1 MSYTDRDTAH
11 VLAALIVL
19 LVSAHTC
26 GYLFARFRQPPVIGE
41 IVGGIL
47 LGPTFLERVW
57 PSAYDWLFP
66 STGAVPAVLGAVYQ
80 LGLLLLMFTAGTQMR
95 GLISRSSTRV
105 VSTVAVAGLVVPFI
119 VGVIAFTAIDFTRFE
134 GTAQNRT
141 ALLLVFAIA
150 IAVTSIPVIS
160 RIMLDLGLLQTRF
173 ARIVLS
179 VAVIED
185 VVLYVV
191 LAVAIGIV
199 SGTGTAQ
206 FGLAGQLGWDPGSGA
221 NYAYHTFATIG
232 FLGLGLAIGPRLY
245 GAALRS
251 RYNVI
256 KRRSQVAFQL
266 VVVIAMS
273 GACLLLSI
281 VPLFGAFVAGI
292 IVVTASGERA
302 QTARFEIGNFSL
314 GLFIPLY
321 FAIVGLQQLSGRLQ
335 SVGGAFGDVHEGVT
349 FLRDFESFR
358 AALPL
363 LLFACLV
370 KSASV
375 YVGARIAGEPR
386 SSAVNLAM
394 AMNAR
399 GGPGIVL
406 ASTAFGAGIINDS
419 FYTTLV
425 MLAIVTSMIAG
436 TWLQRTTAPTRSP
449 RAEIP
454 SFRARSCR

>member
-11 VLAALIVL
+11 VLAALMVL

-41 IVGGIL
+41 ILGGIL
-47 LGPTFLERVW
+47 LGPTLLERVW

-105 VSTVAVAGLVVPFI
+105 VGAIAVIGLVVPFLA
-119 VGVIAFTAIDFTRFE
+119 GVVAFTAIDFTRFE

-160 RIMLDLGLLQTRF
+160 RILLDLGLLKTRF

-199 SGTGTAQ
+199 AGTGSAQ
-206 FGLAGQLGWDPGSGA
+206 FGLAGQLGWDPGSNA
-221 NYAYHTFATIG
+221 NYAYHTFATVG
-232 FLGLGLAIGPRLY
+232 FLAVGLAFGPRLY
-245 GAALRS
+245 TMALRS

-266 VVVIAMS
+266 VVLIAMS

-292 IVVTASGERA
+292 IVVAATGERA

-321 FAIVGLQQLSGRLQ
+321 FAIVGLQLDL
-335 SVGGAFGDVHEGVT
+335 VDHFDVLFFLAF
-349 FLRDFESFR
+349 
-358 AALPL
+358 

-375 YVGARIAGEPR
+375 YAGARIGGEDR
-386 SSAVNLAM
+386 KSAVNLAM

-406 ASTAFGAGIINDS
+406 ASTAFGAGIIDEG

-425 MLAIVTSMIAG
+425 MLAIVTSLIAG
-436 TWLQRTTAPTRSP
+436 TWLQRTMAPAP
-449 RAEIP
+449 APAHEGVD
-454 SFRARSCR
+454 ALAAG

>member
-1 MSYTDRDTAH
+1 VSYTDRDTAH

-47 LGPTFLERVW
+47 LGPTLLERVW

-105 VSTVAVAGLVVPFI
+105 VASVAVAGLVVPFI
-119 VGVIAFTAIDFTRFE
+119 VGVAAFTAIDFTRFE

-199 SGTGTAQ
+199 SGTGSAQ
-206 FGLAGQLGWDPGSGA
+206 FGLAGQLGWDPGSTA
-221 NYAYHTFATIG
+221 NYAYHTFATVG
-232 FLGLGLAIGPRLY
+232 FLAVGLMFGPRLY
-245 GAALRS
+245 GMALRS

-292 IVVTASGERA
+292 IVVTATGERA

-321 FAIVGLQQLSGRLQ
+321 FAIVGLQLDL
-335 SVGGAFGDVHEGVT
+335 VDNFDVLFFVAF
-349 FLRDFESFR
+349 
-358 AALPL
+358 

-375 YVGARIAGEPR
+375 YAGARIGGEPR
-386 SSAVNLAM
+386 RSAVNLAM

-406 ASTAFGAGIINDS
+406 ASTAFAAGIINDS

-425 MLAIVTSMIAG
+425 MLAIVTSLIAG
-436 TWLQRTTAPTRSP
+436 TWLQRVMA
-449 RAEIP
+449 AEP
-454 SFRARSCR
+454 VPAHDGADALVTG

>member
-206 FGLAGQLGWDPGSGA
+206 FGLAGQLGWDPGSTA

-321 FAIVGLQQLSGRLQ
+321 FAIVGLQLDL
-335 SVGGAFGDVHEGVT
+335 VDHFDVLFFVAF
-349 FLRDFESFR
+349 
-358 AALPL
+358 

-375 YVGARIAGEPR
+375 YVGARIGGEPR
-386 SSAVNLAM
+386 VERRQPGHGDERARR
-394 AMNAR
+394 AR
-399 GGPGIVL
+399 GSCSPRPPSARASSTT
-406 ASTAFGAGIINDS
+406 AST
-419 FYTTLV
+419 
-425 MLAIVTSMIAG
+425 
-436 TWLQRTTAPTRSP
+436 RRS
-449 RAEIP
+449 
-454 SFRARSCR
+454 SCSRSSRR

>member
-1 MSYTDRDTAH
+1 VSYTDRDTAH
-11 VLAALIVL
+11 VLAALIAL

-47 LGPTFLERVW
+47 LGPTLLERVW

-105 VSTVAVAGLVVPFI
+105 VSSVAVAGLVVPFL
-119 VGVIAFTAIDFTRFE
+119 VGVLAFTAIDFTRFE

-199 SGTGTAQ
+199 SGTGSAQ
-206 FGLAGQLGWDPGSGA
+206 FGLAGQLGWDPGSTA

-232 FLGLGLAIGPRLY
+232 FLVVGLTVGPRLY
-245 GAALRS
+245 GMALRS

-321 FAIVGLQQLSGRLQ
+321 FAIVGLQLDL
-335 SVGGAFGDVHEGVT
+335 VDNFDVLFFIAF
-349 FLRDFESFR
+349 
-358 AALPL
+358 

-375 YVGARIAGEPR
+375 YAGARIGGEPR

-406 ASTAFGAGIINDS
+406 ASTAFAAGIINDS

-425 MLAIVTSMIAG
+425 MLAIVTSLIAG
-436 TWLQRTTAPTRSP
+436 TWLQRVMAAEPAPAHDSADALVTG
-449 RAEIP
+449 
-454 SFRARSCR
+454 

>member
-1 MSYTDRDTAH
+1 VSYTDRDTAH

-206 FGLAGQLGWDPGSGA
+206 FGLAGQLGWDPGSTA

-321 FAIVGLQQLSGRLQ
+321 FAIVGLQLDL
-335 SVGGAFGDVHEGVT
+335 VDHFDVLFFVAF
-349 FLRDFESFR
+349 
-358 AALPL
+358 

-406 ASTAFGAGIINDS
+406 ASTAYAADIVDQR
-419 FYTTLV
+419 FYACLV
-425 MLAIVTSMIAG
+425 MLSVVTSLIAG
-436 TWLQRTTAPTRSP
+436 TWLERTISAPAAADERS
-449 RAEIP
+449 RAV
-454 SFRARSCR
+454 ARPT

>member
-1 MSYTDRDTAH
+1 M
-11 VLAALIVL
+11 L

-47 LGPTFLERVW
+47 LGPTLLERVW

-105 VSTVAVAGLVVPFI
+105 VGSVAVAGLVVPFL

-199 SGTGTAQ
+199 SGTGRAQ
-206 FGLAGQLGWDPGSGA
+206 FGLAGQLGWDPGSTA

-232 FLGLGLAIGPRLY
+232 VPRPRPHARAAPLRRWRCARGTTSSS
-245 GAALRS
+245 GAARW
-251 RYNVI
+251 
-256 KRRSQVAFQL
+256 
-266 VVVIAMS
+266 
-273 GACLLLSI
+273 
-281 VPLFGAFVAGI
+281 
-292 IVVTASGERA
+292 
-302 QTARFEIGNFSL
+302 
-314 GLFIPLY
+314 
-321 FAIVGLQQLSGRLQ
+321 
-335 SVGGAFGDVHEGVT
+335 
-349 FLRDFESFR
+349 
-358 AALPL
+358 
-363 LLFACLV
+363 
-370 KSASV
+370 
-375 YVGARIAGEPR
+375 R
-386 SSAVNLAM
+386 SS
-394 AMNAR
+394 
-399 GGPGIVL
+399 
-406 ASTAFGAGIINDS
+406 SS
-419 FYTTLV
+419 
-425 MLAIVTSMIAG
+425 S
-436 TWLQRTTAPTRSP
+436 
-449 RAEIP
+449 
-454 SFRARSCR
+454 

>member
-1 MSYTDRDTAH
+1 VSYTDRDTAH

-26 GYLFARFRQPPVIGE
+26 GYVFARFRQPPVIGE
-41 IVGGIL
+41 ILGGIL
-47 LGPTFLERVW
+47 LGPTLLERVW

-66 STGAVPAVLGAVYQ
+66 ASGAVPAVLGAVYQ

-105 VSTVAVAGLVVPFI
+105 VGWIAAAGLVVPFVLG
-119 VGVIAFTAIDFTRFE
+119 VGVFSAIDFTRYE
-134 GTAQNRT
+134 GTAHNRT

-160 RIMLDLGLLQTRF
+160 RIMLDLNLLRTRF
-173 ARIVLS
+173 AQIVLS

-191 LAVAIGIV
+191 LAVAVGIV

-206 FGLAGQLGWDPGSGA
+206 FGLVGQLGWDPGSAA
-221 NYAYHTFATIG
+221 NEIYHSLATVA
-232 FLGLGLAIGPRLY
+232 FLALGLTLGPRVYVRL
-245 GAALRS
+245 LRTK
-251 RYNVI
+251 YNLV

-266 VVVIAMS
+266 VVMIAMS

-292 IVVTASGERA
+292 VVVTASGERA
-302 QTARFEIGNFSL
+302 EAAREEIGHFSL
-314 GLFIPLY
+314 GLFIPVY
-321 FAIVGLQQLSGRLQ
+321 FAIVGLQLDLVDNFQIGFFF
-335 SVGGAFGDVHEGVT
+335 AF
-349 FLRDFESFR
+349 
-358 AALPL
+358 
-363 LLFACLV
+363 LLFACLA
-370 KSASV
+370 KAGSV
-375 YVGARIAGEPR
+375 FAGARVAGETAG
-386 SSAVNLAM
+386 SALNLAV

-406 ASTAFGAGIINDS
+406 ASTAFAAGIIDDRL
-419 FYTTLV
+419 YTTFV
-425 MLAIVTSMIAG
+425 MLAVVTSLVAG
-436 TWLQRTTAPTRSP
+436 TWLQRTVAAKPAP
-449 RAEIP
+449 A
-454 SFRARSCR
+454 ADGADALAAG

>member
-1 MSYTDRDTAH
+1 VSYTDRDTAH

-26 GYLFARFRQPPVIGE
+26 GYVFARFRQPPVIGE
-41 IVGGIL
+41 ILGGIL
-47 LGPTFLERVW
+47 LGPTLLERAW
-57 PSAYDWLFP
+57 PSAYHWLFP

-105 VSTVAVAGLVVPFI
+105 VGAIAAAGLVLPFI
-119 VGVIAFTAIDFTRFE
+119 AGVAAFTAIDFTRFE
-134 GTAQNRT
+134 GTAKNRT

-160 RIMLDLGLLQTRF
+160 RIMLDLGLLKTRF

-191 LAVAIGIV
+191 LAVAVGIV
-199 SGTGTAQ
+199 SGTGVAQ
-206 FGLAGQLGWDPGSGA
+206 FGLAGQLGWDPGSTA
-221 NYAYHTFATIG
+221 NELYHSVATVA
-232 FLGLGLAIGPRLY
+232 FLAAGLTLGPRVY
-245 GAALRS
+245 EKALRS
-251 RYNVI
+251 RYNFV

-266 VVVIAMS
+266 VVMIAMS

-302 QTARFEIGNFSL
+302 EAARAEIGTFSL
-314 GLFIPLY
+314 GLFIPVY
-321 FAIVGLQQLSGRLQ
+321 FAIVGIQLNLIDNFDIPFFL
-335 SVGGAFGDVHEGVT
+335 AF
-349 FLRDFESFR
+349 
-358 AALPL
+358 
-363 LLFACLV
+363 LLFACLA
-370 KSASV
+370 KAGSV
-375 YVGARIAGEPR
+375 YGGARLAGESRR
-386 SSAVNLAM
+386 SALDFAV

-406 ASTAFGAGIINDS
+406 ASTAFGAGIIDARL
-419 FYTTLV
+419 YTTFV
-425 MLAIVTSMIAG
+425 MLAVVTSLIAG
-436 TWLQRTTAPTRSP
+436 TWLQRTMASAPAS
-449 RAEIP
+449 
-454 SFRARSCR
+454 ARDAADVLAAG